1 MNSNGVVYRCNKSCP
16 IGKRCF
22 ILKTAAMLEEPI
34 TVWHKCV
41 AKKEDIPVTIGGKP
55 PPYCF
60 EKMILLANK
69 PQ

>member
-22 ILKTAAMLEEPI
+22 ILKTAVTLKEAI

-55 PPYCF
+55 PP
-60 EKMILLANK
+60 
-69 PQ
+69 

>member
-41 AKKEDIPVTIGGKP
+41 AKKEIFRSQSVESHHLNALRK
-55 PPYCF
+55 
-60 EKMILLANK
+60 
-69 PQ
+69 

>member
-22 ILKTAAMLEEPI
+22 ILKTAVTLKEPI

-41 AKKEDIPVTIGGKP
+41 AKKKRYSGHNRWKATAL
-55 PPYCF
+55 
-60 EKMILLANK
+60 ML
-69 PQ
+69 

>member
-34 TVWHKCV
+34 TVWH

-55 PPYCF
+55 PP
-60 EKMILLANK
+60 
-69 PQ
+69 

>member
-22 ILKTAAMLEEPI
+22 ILKTLKEPI
-34 TVWHKCV
+34 TVWYKCV

-55 PPYCF
+55 PP
-60 EKMILLANK
+60 
-69 PQ
+69 

>member
-22 ILKTAAMLEEPI
+22 ILKTAVTLKEPI

-41 AKKEDIPVTIGGKP
+41 AKK
-55 PPYCF
+55 
-60 EKMILLANK
+60 KMFRSQSVESHRLNALRK
-69 PQ
+69 

>member
-1 MNSNGVVYRCNKSCP
+1 MNSNGVVSRCNKSCP

-41 AKKEDIPVTIGGKP
+41 ANKEDIPVTIGGKP
-55 PPYCF
+55 PP
-60 EKMILLANK
+60 
-69 PQ
+69 

>member
-22 ILKTAAMLEEPI
+22 ILKTAVTLKEPI

-41 AKKEDIPVTIGGKP
+41 AKKEDSGHNRWKATAL
-55 PPYCF
+55 
-60 EKMILLANK
+60 ML
-69 PQ
+69 